1 MVAQNAT
8 IYKEDYNTIQTQI
21 SDLLGTG
28 SYDSGYGQSVT
39 SIPVATGTLISAQSA
54 ANQWISLYND
64 MKKVA
69 DHQGTDIG
77 TLTTAYTA
85 NVKTGSIIQAADINK
100 FSDTIGTLV
109 ANKLVA
115 GDLALATT
123 AGAGIDGSRTATWG
137 GQVGPAIVR
146 HIFTVTFTDN
156 NALRAYFNS
165 GGSIKF
171 AASISSNT
179 PDQNTDWYNLLTSM
193 QTITYSQ
200 LGARSSGN
208 TGNPTNF
215 RPYDLS
221 SQQTIYSKGGGGSF
235 SQYAANF
242 YAIRASRSNNVLTFE
257 VVFEDDHT
265 NAGNWYDYVTGT
277 LTSTITYQKPNGTYI
292 SIPTP
297 TFARQRDLSSDAG

>member
-28 SYDSGYGQSVT
+28 SGDSGYGQSVT

-69 DHQGTDIG
+69 DHQGTNIG

-85 NVKTGSIIQAADINK
+85 NVKTGSLIQASDINK
-100 FSDTIGTLV
+100 FSDTIATLV

-123 AGAGIDGSRTATWG
+123 AGVDGSRTATWG

-171 AASISSNT
+171 AANIASGV
-179 PDQNTDWYNLLTSM
+179 DQNTDWNNLLSSM
-193 QTITYSQ
+193 GTITYSQ
-200 LGARSSGN
+200 LGSRSSGN
-208 TGNPTNF
+208 TGTTSNI

-221 SQQTIYSKGGGGSF
+221 TQQTVYSKGGGGSF

-242 YAIRASRSNNVLTFE
+242 YQIRASRNNNVLTFE

-265 NAGNWYDYVTGT
+265 SVWYDQVTGT
-277 LTSTITYQKPNGTYI
+277 LTSTITYQKSNGTYI
-292 SIPTP
+292 TIPTP
-297 TFARQRDLSSDAG
+297 AFSLSRNLSSDAG

>member
-28 SYDSGYGQSVT
+28 SGDSGYGQSVT

-54 ANQWISLYND
+54 ANQWVSLYND

-69 DHQGTDIG
+69 DHQGTNIG

-85 NVKTGSIIQAADINK
+85 NVTTGSIIQAADINK

-123 AGAGIDGSRTATWG
+123 ASVNGSRTADWG

-146 HIFTVTFTDN
+146 HIFKVTFTDN
-156 NALRAYFNS
+156 NSLRAYFNS

-171 AASISSNT
+171 IASLNT
-179 PDQNTDWYNLLTSM
+179 TTPNQNADWKNLLEAIGTV
-193 QTITYSQ
+193 TYNQAGSS
-200 LGARSSGN
+200 SSGN
-208 TGNPTNF
+208 TGTTSNI

-221 SQQTIYSKGGGGSF
+221 SQQTVYSKGGGAVAF
-235 SQYAANF
+235 QYTANF
-242 YAIRASRSNNVLTFE
+242 YQIRASRNNNVLTFE

-265 NAGNWYDYVTGT
+265 STTPGFPYDKVTGT

-297 TFARQRDLSSDAG
+297 VFEIQRDLSSDAG

>member
-28 SYDSGYGQSVT
+28 SGDSGYGQSVT

-54 ANQWISLYND
+54 ANQWVSLYND

-69 DHQGTDIG
+69 DHQGTNIG

-85 NVKTGSIIQAADINK
+85 NVTTGSIIQAADINK
-100 FSDTIGTLV
+100 FSDTIATLV

-115 GDLALATT
+115 GDLAVATT
-123 AGAGIDGSRTATWG
+123 AGVNGSRSATWG
-137 GQVGPAIVR
+137 GSVAPAIVR

-171 AASISSNT
+171 AANIASGV
-179 PDQNTDWYNLLTSM
+179 DQNTDWNNLLSSM
-193 QTITYSQ
+193 GTITYNQ

-208 TGNPTNF
+208 TGTPSNI

-221 SQQTIYSKGGGGSF
+221 TQQTIYSKGGGGSF

-242 YAIRASRSNNVLTFE
+242 YAILASRNNNVLTFE
-257 VVFEDDHT
+257 VKFEDDHT
-265 NAGNWYDYVTGT
+265 SVWYDQVTGT
-277 LTSTITYQKPNGTYI
+277 LTSTITYQKPNGTYV

-297 TFARQRDLSSDAG
+297 SFALSRDLSSDAG